1 MKIEESIKKVRN
13 YPKEMEKITFASLK
27 KNETVIAKMNVQQM
41 EIGKKPDGTWQDY
54 YSPATQDWPG
64 RVGDATG
71 RIKLKDT
78 GEFHESVL
86 SKTKAWKGRRGRA
99 VSSSRQRVVGIE
111 FQGIDKYDLES
122 DYGPIF
128 GLTEEN
134 LKKVTEI
141 VASDLYKGE
150 KQYWK

>member
-1 MKIEESIKKVRN
+1 MKIEESIKKVRR
-13 YPKEMEKITFASLK
+13 YPEEMEKITFVSLK
-27 KNETVIAKMNVQQM
+27 KNETVAAKMNVQQM
-41 EIGKKPDGTWQDY
+41 EIGKKPNGTWQDY

-86 SKTKAWKGRRGRA
+86 SKTKAKKNEL
-99 VSSSRQRVVGIE
+99 VL
-111 FQGIDKYDLES
+111 QGVDKYDLES

-128 GLTEEN
+128 GLVQEN